1 MINNKISIIVP
12 IYNSEKF
19 IADCIESLINQTYQ
33 NIEIILINDGSSDNS
48 YEICKKYQSIDS
60 RIRLVSQVNSG
71 VSKARNKGIEVAT
84 GHYIMFVDSDDYA
97 DKQLCE
103 LLISRNKDSYKDMVF
118 CSYLY
123 INAKSGEMIKLPKYD
138 RENNISS
145 VLDLAGENFNFFYL
159 NLYFNSPVCKLYR
172 YELVKNV
179 IFNSELSLGEDLLFN
194 LDFLEKC
201 EKISFVNE
209 ALYFYRIGGGNSL
222 SSKNYKNRLEMVKT
236 VFDRSQISFRKL
248 FKENYNEDLIKANY
262 FIEVC
267 LSIKKMLSSSDVTDK
282 EKMAFLASFLYSEQ
296 MRELAYL
303 KVDCWSYL
311 PIQYKLFYILLS
323 RKALRTLFHI
333 TRIFNFIKS

>member
-123 INAKSGEMIKLPKYD
+123 VNAKSGEMTKLPKYD

-248 FKENYNEDLIKANY
+248 FKENYNEDLIKTNY

-311 PIQYKLFYILLS
+311 PIQYKLFYILLEQ
-323 RKALRTLFHI
+323 
-333 TRIFNFIKS
+333 N